1 MLANEGYGFPLPNV
15 PDSISAHHQ
24 ERSIPLGQALELHVV
39 GVRVADD
46 HALAGQLHVA
56 VPDGARGLDAV
67 QDVPVHHH
75 AARLVDALQ
84 LALLLVVVPL
94 AELHVPAAV
103 VEEAGSAVA
112 HVAHH
117 QPPLVVQGRRQAR
130 PARVVPPGGNVEV
143 LALDLHDGPFQRVA
157 HLLHHQIQATSADL
171 WRSSRRGTFSYSS
184 LVLRTVIRLP
194 FFLKRLQCPCNAPVF
209 KNLARESIHY
219 KITAPAST
227 MTIYHGIET
236 GFS

>member
-94 AELHVPAAV
+94 AELHVPAD
-103 VEEAGSAVA
+103 
-112 HVAHH
+112 
-117 QPPLVVQGRRQAR
+117 
-130 PARVVPPGGNVEV
+130 GNVEV

-171 WRSSRRGTFSYSS
+171 W
-184 LVLRTVIRLP
+184 
-194 FFLKRLQCPCNAPVF
+194 
-209 KNLARESIHY
+209 
-219 KITAPAST
+219 
-227 MTIYHGIET
+227 
-236 GFS
+236 